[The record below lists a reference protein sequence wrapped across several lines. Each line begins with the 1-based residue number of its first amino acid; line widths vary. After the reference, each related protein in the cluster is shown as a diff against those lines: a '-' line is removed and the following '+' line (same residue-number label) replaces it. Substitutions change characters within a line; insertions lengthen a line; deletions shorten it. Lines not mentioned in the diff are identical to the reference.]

1 MKLLPSNLRTLLLPL
16 LLSAL
21 WLSCVAVYAEGPT
34 KTIDDRVAEI
44 AGELM
49 CPVCQGQSVSE
60 SNSELAHEMRS
71 VIKAKLEQG
80 ETREQIIDYFVARY
94 GQSVKG
100 APPTHGAYS
109 LMWILPWA
117 IVIVGLIVIGVIFKK
132 QSNTNSEANDARN
145 SAGSRDKD
153 ISKEDY
159 EARIKRELE
168 SLDN

>member
-1 MKLLPSNLRTLLLPL
+1 MKLPTNNLRTPL
-16 LLSAL
+16 LLLILCAF

-34 KTIDDRVAEI
+34 KTIDDQVAEI

-60 SNSELAHEMRS
+60 SNSELAIQMRS
-71 VIKAKLEQG
+71 VIRAKLEQG
-80 ETREQIIDYFVARY
+80 EGREQIVDYFVARY

-109 LMWILPWA
+109 LMWILPGA
-117 IVIVGLIVIGVIFKK
+117 IVLVGLIVIGIIFKK
-132 QSNTNSEANDARN
+132 QSNKNSPTNDLRK
-145 SAGSRDKD
+145 SAESRDKD

-159 EARIKRELE
+159 EARLRRELE